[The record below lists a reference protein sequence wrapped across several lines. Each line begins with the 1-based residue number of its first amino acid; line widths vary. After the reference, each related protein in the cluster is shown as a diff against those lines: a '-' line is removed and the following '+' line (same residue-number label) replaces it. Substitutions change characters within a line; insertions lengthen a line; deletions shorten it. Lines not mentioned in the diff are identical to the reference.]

1 MVLETAI
8 FSRFCTNTQRSGAP
22 GVRTLAHASFTTRQ
36 RFVMTLTGGEFTE
49 QKGGNLTE
57 RQRNRTFL
65 SLSGRNSA
73 RRAAGCRAAG
83 VNLKPRGIGPQ
94 VDRREQGGA
103 NRLGNELSGSHPFV
117 QKRSR
122 FGLGSGPQAQTQLP
136 AMNIDEV
143 VSPSTGGRADLPSIG
158 TVVETCTL
166 SAEHENSSSNE

>member
-94 VDRREQGGA
+94 VDRREQGGGRTGWGMSYPA
-103 NRLGNELSGSHPFV
+103 RILSSRSDRASVLEAVLKP
-117 QKRSR
+117 KRNCR
-122 FGLGSGPQAQTQLP
+122 P
-136 AMNIDEV
+136 
-143 VSPSTGGRADLPSIG
+143 
-158 TVVETCTL
+158 
-166 SAEHENSSSNE
+166 